1 LIPYVYTYFLSRVL
15 LTNFPQL
22 EKFYDLNYT
31 IVSLVFLSPS
41 AGYTVAAL
49 ANSTVHVKFGQ
60 RGIAVIGPLC
70 HLISYIV
77 LAVHP
82 PYPVLVVIFIIAG
95 FGNGLIGAAW
105 CAWIGNMA
113 NANEV
118 TGFLQ
123 ACYTLGATLAPL
135 MSTAMF
141 TKGELPWYAFYYIMV
156 RTFYILSELSI
167 ML

>member
-1 LIPYVYTYFLSRVL
+1 MLLSRVF
-15 LTNFPQL
+15 LTDFPQL
-22 EKFYDLNYT
+22 EKYYDLNYT

-60 RGIAVIGPLC
+60 RGIAVIAPLC

-77 LAVHP
+77 LAAHP

-105 CAWIGNMA
+105 SAWIGSMA

-135 MSTAMF
+135 ISTAMF
-141 TKGELPWYAFYYIMV
+141 TKGELPWYSFYYIMV
-156 RTFYILSELSI
+156 RSFYILLESSI
-167 ML
+167 MP

>member
-1 LIPYVYTYFLSRVL
+1 
-15 LTNFPQL
+15 
-22 EKFYDLNYT
+22 
-31 IVSLVFLSPS
+31 VSLVFLSPS

-49 ANSTVHVKFGQ
+49 ANSTVHVKLGQ

-82 PYPVLVVIFIIAG
+82 PYPVIVVIFIIAG

-113 NANEV
+113 NANKV

-141 TKGELPWYAFYYIMV
+141 IKGGLSWYAFYYIMV
-156 RTFYILSELSI
+156 RTFYILSESSI
-167 ML
+167 IL